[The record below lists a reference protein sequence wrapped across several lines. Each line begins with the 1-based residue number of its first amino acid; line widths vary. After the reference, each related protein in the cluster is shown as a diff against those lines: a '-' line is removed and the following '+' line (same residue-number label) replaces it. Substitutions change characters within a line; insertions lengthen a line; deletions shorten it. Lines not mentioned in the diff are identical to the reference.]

1 MLQCDFTVGSYSDD
15 IYQFNHNGTATFN
28 GGTVWTSAND
38 GSGSGL
44 DADKLDGQEGSHYL
58 NYNNLSNKPSIVSP
72 TGSGASGTWG
82 INITGSANSA
92 NTATD
97 ADKVDGIHASSF
109 LRLDQDNTITKSLL
123 GFDTNVSDWGFRFQN
138 ASGTNNY
145 VYMAHGAY
153 GMHVEMIQILLISIY
168 LMFILLMVI
177 DSRLEV
183 VMD

>member
-1 MLQCDFTVGSYSDD
+1 MKLYSWIAADD
-15 IYQFNHNGTATFN
+15 LYQFNHNGTATFN

-58 NYNNLSNKPSIVSP
+58 NYNNLTNKPSIVSP

-97 ADKVDGIHASSF
+97 ADKLDGLHTDAIVKQNESATLMSLVLLELVKILEMEIIVMLSTSSWC
-109 LRLDQDNTITKSLL
+109 LVKS
-123 GFDTNVSDWGFRFQN
+123 FPRF
-138 ASGTNNY
+138 SY
-145 VYMAHGAY
+145 F
-153 GMHVEMIQILLISIY
+153 ISY
-168 LMFILLMVI
+168 WY
-177 DSRLEV
+177 
-183 VMD
+183 